1 MMVKFPRKIKKKIK
15 QKIKADLEKK
25 EGYKVRIK
33 LIDANLKNIRF
44 TFCSRKYLKKITNKN
59 K

>member
-15 QKIKADLEKK
+15 QRIKADLEKK

-33 LIDANLKNIRF
+33 LIDADLKNIRF
-44 TFCSRKYLKKITNKN
+44 TFCSQKYLKK
-59 K
+59 